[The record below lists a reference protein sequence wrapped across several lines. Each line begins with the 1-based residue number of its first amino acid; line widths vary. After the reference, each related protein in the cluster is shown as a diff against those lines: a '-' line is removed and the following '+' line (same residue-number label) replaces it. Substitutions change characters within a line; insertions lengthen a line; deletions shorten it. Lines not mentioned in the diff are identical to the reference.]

1 MIYSAKVLEYFL
13 NPRHAYRMEQPDG
26 IGVAGDLSCGDFF
39 VMYISVRGERL
50 TEVSYQIFGCPAA
63 IATCEAA
70 AEMATG
76 KTLDEARRITDD
88 SVAEF
93 LGGLPEMKL
102 HCSNSAAD
110 ALHCA
115 IADYRAEVQRE
126 EDQRTTEVIEDATR

>member
-1 MIYSAKVLEYFL
+1 MIYSAKVLDYFL
-13 NPRHAYRMEQPDG
+13 DPQHAYRMEQPDG
-26 IGVAGDLSCGDFF
+26 IGVVGDLSCGDFF
-39 VMYISVRGERL
+39 VMYVRVRDERL

-70 AEMATG
+70 AQMATG
-76 KTLDEARRITDD
+76 KTLDEAQRITDE

-110 ALHCA
+110 ALRCA
-115 IADYRAEVQRE
+115 IADYRAETHG
-126 EDQRTTEVIEDATR
+126 EDQKTTEVIEDATR

>member
-1 MIYSAKVLEYFL
+1 MIYSAKVLEYFAD
-13 NPRHAYRMEQPDG
+13 PKHAYRMEQPDG
-26 IGVAGDLSCGDFF
+26 LGVVGDLSCGDFF
-39 VMYISVRGERL
+39 AIYIRVRDQRL

-76 KTLDEARRITDD
+76 KTLEEAQRITDE

-115 IADYRAEVQRE
+115 IADYRAEAQGE
-126 EDQRTTEVIEDATR
+126 KDQKTTEVIEDATR

>member
-1 MIYSAKVLEYFL
+1 MTYSARVLEYFL
-13 NPRHAYRMEQPDG
+13 DPKHAYRMEQPDG
-26 IGVAGDLSCGDFF
+26 IGVVGDLSCGDFF
-39 VMYISVRGERL
+39 VMYIRVRGERL

-70 AEMATG
+70 AQMATG
-76 KTLDEARRITDD
+76 KSLEEAERITDD

-115 IADYRAEVQRE
+115 IADYRAEGQGE
-126 EDQRTTEVIEDATR
+126 EDHKTTEVIGDATR

>member
-1 MIYSAKVLEYFL
+1 MTYSARVLEYFL
-13 NPRHAYRMEQPDG
+13 DPKHAYRMEQPDG
-26 IGVAGDLSCGDFF
+26 IGVVGDLSCGDFF
-39 VMYISVRGERL
+39 VMYIRVRGERL

-70 AEMATG
+70 AQMATG
-76 KTLDEARRITDD
+76 KSLEEAERITDD

-110 ALHCA
+110 ALRCA
-115 IADYRAEVQRE
+115 IADYRAEGQGK
-126 EDQRTTEVIEDATR
+126 EDHKTTEVIEDATR

>member
-1 MIYSAKVLEYFL
+1 MIYSTKVLECFL
-13 NPRHAYRMEQPDG
+13 NPKHAYRMEQPDG
-26 IGVAGDLSCGDFF
+26 IGVVGDLSCGDFF
-39 VMYISVRGERL
+39 VMYIRVCDERL

-76 KTLDEARRITDD
+76 KTLEEACEITDEA
-88 SVAEF
+88 VAEF

-115 IADYRAEVQRE
+115 IADYRAEAQGE

>member
-1 MIYSAKVLEYFL
+1 MIYSAKVLEYFTD
-13 NPRHAYRMEQPDG
+13 PKHASRMKEPDG
-26 IGVAGDLSCGDFF
+26 VGAVGDVSCGDFF
-39 VMYISVRGERL
+39 VMYIRVRGERL

-76 KTLDEARRITDD
+76 KTLREAERITDE

-110 ALHCA
+110 ALHRA
-115 IADYRAEVQRE
+115 IADYRAEGQRGG
-126 EDQRTTEVIEDATR
+126 DQTTMEVTEDATR

>member
-13 NPRHAYRMEQPDG
+13 NPKRACRMEQPDG
-26 IGVAGDLSCGDFF
+26 IGVVGDLSCGDYF
-39 VMYISVRGERL
+39 VMYIRVRGECL

-76 KTLDEARRITDD
+76 RTLDEAQRITDD
-88 SVAEF
+88 SVADF

-102 HCSNSAAD
+102 HRSNSAAD
-110 ALHCA
+110 ALHRA
-115 IADYRAEVQRE
+115 IADYYAEGQRGG
-126 EDQRTTEVIEDATR
+126 DQTTTEVIEDATR

>member
-1 MIYSAKVLEYFL
+1 MIYSTKVLECFL
-13 NPRHAYRMEQPDG
+13 NPKHAYRMEQPDG
-26 IGVAGDLSCGDFF
+26 IGVVGDLSCGDFF
-39 VMYISVRGERL
+39 VMYIRVCDERL

-76 KTLDEARRITDD
+76 KTLGEAQRMTDE

-115 IADYRAEVQRE
+115 IADYHAEGQRKG
-126 EDQRTTEVIEDATR
+126 DQTTTEVIEDATR

>member
-13 NPRHAYRMEQPDG
+13 DPKHAYRMEQPDG
-26 IGVAGDLSCGDFF
+26 IGVVGDLSCGDFF
-39 VMYISVRGERL
+39 VMYVRVRDERL

-76 KTLDEARRITDD
+76 STLDEAQRITDE
-88 SVAEF
+88 SVSEF

-115 IADYRAEVQRE
+115 IADYRTETRE
-126 EDQRTTEVIEDATR
+126 EDEKATEVIEDATR

>member
-1 MIYSAKVLEYFL
+1 VSYSARVLEYFL
-13 NPRHAYRMEQPDG
+13 NPKHAYRMDQPDG
-26 IGVAGDLSCGDFF
+26 IGAVGDLSCGDFF
-39 VMYISVRGERL
+39 VMYIRVRGERL

-70 AEMATG
+70 AQMAIG
-76 KTLDEARRITDD
+76 KTLDEAQHTTDEA
-88 SVAEF
+88 VAEF

-115 IADYRAEVQRE
+115 IADYRAETQSKDDE
-126 EDQRTTEVIEDATR
+126 RTTEVIEDATR

>member
-13 NPRHAYRMEQPDG
+13 NPKYAYRMDQPDG
-26 IGVAGDLSCGDFF
+26 IGVVGDLSCGDFF
-39 VMYISVRGERL
+39 VMYIRVRGECL

-76 KTLDEARRITDD
+76 KTLDEAQRITDD

-115 IADYRAEVQRE
+115 IADYRAETQSKDDE
-126 EDQRTTEVIEDATR
+126 SITEVIEDATR

>member
-1 MIYSAKVLEYFL
+1 MIYSAKVLDYFL
-13 NPRHAYRMEQPDG
+13 DPQHAYRMEQPDG
-26 IGVAGDLSCGDFF
+26 IGVVGDLSCGDFF
-39 VMYISVRGERL
+39 VMYIRVRGECL

-76 KTLDEARRITDD
+76 KTLDEAQRITDE

-110 ALHCA
+110 ALRCA
-115 IADYRAEVQRE
+115 IADYRAETHGG
-126 EDQRTTEVIEDATR
+126 DQKTTEVIEDATR

>member
-1 MIYSAKVLEYFL
+1 MD
-13 NPRHAYRMEQPDG
+13 QPDG
-26 IGVAGDLSCGDFF
+26 IGAVGDLSCGDFF
-39 VMYISVRGERL
+39 VMYIRVRGERL

-70 AEMATG
+70 AQMAIG
-76 KTLDEARRITDD
+76 KTLDEAQHTTDEA
-88 SVAEF
+88 VAEF

-115 IADYRAEVQRE
+115 IADYRAETQSKDDE
-126 EDQRTTEVIEDATR
+126 RTTEVIEDATR

>member
-1 MIYSAKVLEYFL
+1 MIYSVKVLEYFAD
-13 NPRHAYRMEQPDG
+13 PKHAYRMDQPDS
-26 IGVAGDLSCGDFF
+26 IGVVGDLSCGDFF
-39 VMYISVRGERL
+39 VMYIRVLGGRL

-76 KTLDEARRITDD
+76 KTLDEAQHITDD

-115 IADYRAEVQRE
+115 IADYHAEGQRGG
-126 EDQRTTEVIEDATR
+126 DQTTTEVIEDATR

>member
-1 MIYSAKVLEYFL
+1 MIYSARVLEYFL
-13 NPRHAYRMEQPDG
+13 NPKHAYRMDQPDG
-26 IGVAGDLSCGDFF
+26 IGVVGDPSCGDFF
-39 VMYISVRGERL
+39 VMYIRVRGERL

-63 IATCEAA
+63 IATCDAA

-76 KTLDEARRITDD
+76 KTLDEAQRITDE

-115 IADYRAEVQRE
+115 IVDYRAEAQGE
-126 EDQRTTEVIEDATR
+126 EDQKTTEVIEDATR

>member
-1 MIYSAKVLEYFL
+1 MVYSAKVLEYFL
-13 NPRHAYRMEQPDG
+13 NPKHAYRMDQPDG
-26 IGVAGDLSCGDFF
+26 IGVVGDLSCGDFF
-39 VMYISVRGERL
+39 VMYIRVRGERL

-76 KTLDEARRITDD
+76 KTLDEAQRITDE

-110 ALHCA
+110 ALRCA
-115 IADYRAEVQRE
+115 IADYRAETQSKDDE
-126 EDQRTTEVIEDATR
+126 RTTEVIEDATR